1 MKLEKDKLENEVNKW
16 SSLTNRFRM
25 ERDDL
30 AEQNTELKRQL
41 NLDSTNLSQTEYL
54 NQKLQNEITNYK
66 SILEQNERILRTAM
80 DKEETLRG
88 TVYKLQEQNK
98 ELETVILNL
107 RRNYDMNIRNQEMN
121 DNYSFNHSS
130 QMDYQLQNHPQR
142 QLYDAKKQ
150 LEQSTP
156 PPRQQGSNHGSDQL
170 SVNTGLLC
178 ATRGSQ
184 DRLNNR
190 LVITQDYMSD
200 TDH

>member
-98 ELETVILNL
+98 ELETVI
-107 RRNYDMNIRNQEMN
+107 
-121 DNYSFNHSS
+121 
-130 QMDYQLQNHPQR
+130 
-142 QLYDAKKQ
+142 
-150 LEQSTP
+150 
-156 PPRQQGSNHGSDQL
+156 
-170 SVNTGLLC
+170 
-178 ATRGSQ
+178 
-184 DRLNNR
+184 
-190 LVITQDYMSD
+190 
-200 TDH
+200 

>member
-66 SILEQNERILRTAM
+66 SILEQNERVLRTAM
-80 DKEETLRG
+80 DKEEILRG
-88 TVYKLQEQNK
+88 SVYKLQEQNK

-130 QMDYQLQNHPQR
+130 QMDYQLENVM
-142 QLYDAKKQ
+142 LF
-150 LEQSTP
+150 
-156 PPRQQGSNHGSDQL
+156 
-170 SVNTGLLC
+170 
-178 ATRGSQ
+178 
-184 DRLNNR
+184 
-190 LVITQDYMSD
+190 
-200 TDH
+200 

>member
-121 DNYSFNHSS
+121 DNYSF
-130 QMDYQLQNHPQR
+130 
-142 QLYDAKKQ
+142 K
-150 LEQSTP
+150 
-156 PPRQQGSNHGSDQL
+156 
-170 SVNTGLLC
+170 
-178 ATRGSQ
+178 
-184 DRLNNR
+184 
-190 LVITQDYMSD
+190 
-200 TDH
+200 

>member
-66 SILEQNERILRTAM
+66 SILEQNERMLRTAM

-121 DNYSFNHSS
+121 DNYSFN
-130 QMDYQLQNHPQR
+130 YNL
-142 QLYDAKKQ
+142 
-150 LEQSTP
+150 
-156 PPRQQGSNHGSDQL
+156 
-170 SVNTGLLC
+170 
-178 ATRGSQ
+178 
-184 DRLNNR
+184 
-190 LVITQDYMSD
+190 
-200 TDH
+200 